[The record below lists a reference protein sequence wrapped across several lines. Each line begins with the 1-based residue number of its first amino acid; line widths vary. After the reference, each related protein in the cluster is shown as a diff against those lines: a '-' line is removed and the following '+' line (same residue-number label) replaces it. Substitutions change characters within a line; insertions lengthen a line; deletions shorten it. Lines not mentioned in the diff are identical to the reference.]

1 VSSQAGIDQCR
12 SIVQRSL
19 RLLTTRLATFEARL
33 ECGDETAWPEYRD
46 TLGTLV
52 ELLSALQPERQGAFL
67 TTAEMAQRLQIT
79 PKTLL
84 KRKRNG
90 DVRPAFERGKLIRW
104 RGDET
109 ARR

>member
-33 ECGDETAWPEYRD
+33 ECGDE
-46 TLGTLV
+46 TLV